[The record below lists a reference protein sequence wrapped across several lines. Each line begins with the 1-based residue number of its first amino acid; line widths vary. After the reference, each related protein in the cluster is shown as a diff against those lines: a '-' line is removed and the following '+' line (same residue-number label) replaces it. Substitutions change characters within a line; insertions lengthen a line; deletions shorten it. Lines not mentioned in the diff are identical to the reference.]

1 MESSHLPDALGRERR
16 ERRMK
21 TSRLTARD
29 IVAMKQGGQRIA
41 ALTAYDYT
49 SAQMVDAAGVPLI
62 LIGDTLGMVI
72 QGEDT
77 TLPVTL
83 DHIIYHSRCAARG
96 TRQALLVADMPFMT
110 YQISAEEALRNAA
123 RLLTEGKAG
132 AVKIEGG
139 TDMAPTVKRLVTA
152 GIPVC
157 GHLGFTPQ
165 SAHTL
170 GGPRIQGREPSDA
183 ASLVADAKALE
194 LAGAFAVVLELVP
207 ASVAQEVTHRISIPT
222 IGIGSGPGCDGEIQV
237 FHDLFGLYTD
247 FVPRHTRRYLNVAQE
262 ISTAARQYAQDVIA
276 GRFPGPEQTCDLG
289 PQAQEEFRSLLE
301 CHGNTQPTMSRVSH
315 RRSTR

>member
-1 MESSHLPDALGRERR
+1 
-16 ERRMK
+16 MK
-21 TSRLTARD
+21 TGQLTARD
-29 IVAMKQGGQRIA
+29 IVAMKHGNQRIA

-49 SAQMVDAAGVPLI
+49 SAQMIDAAGVPLI
-62 LIGDTLGMVI
+62 LVGDSLGMVI

-83 DHIIYHSRCAARG
+83 DQIIYHTRCVARG
-96 TRQALLVADMPFMT
+96 TRRALLVADMPFMT
-110 YQISAEEALRNAA
+110 YQTSPEDALRNAA
-123 RLLTEGKAG
+123 RLMTEGRAG

-139 TDMAPTVKRLVTA
+139 AEVAPTVRRMVNA

-165 SAHTL
+165 SAHAL
-170 GGPRIQGREPSDA
+170 GAPSIQGREPSDA
-183 ASLVADAKALE
+183 VSLVADAKALE

-207 ASVAQEVTHRISIPT
+207 AFVAQEVSHRISIPT

-247 FVPRHTRRYLNVAQE
+247 FLPRHTRRYLNVAKE
-262 ISTAARQYAQDVIA
+262 ISTAARQYTQDVIA
-276 GRFPGPEQTCDLG
+276 GRFPGPEQTRDLE
-289 PQAQEEFRSLLE
+289 PQAKERLRSLLE
-301 CHGNTQPTMSRVSH
+301 CHGNTHTTMS
-315 RRSTR
+315 

>member
-1 MESSHLPDALGRERR
+1 MGRQSGILTRR
-16 ERRMK
+16 MHQSPGPLDMK

-29 IVAMKQGGQRIA
+29 IVALKHEGQRIA

-49 SAQMVDAAGVPLI
+49 SAQMVDAAGVPVI

-83 DHIIYHSRCAARG
+83 DQIIYHARMVARG
-96 TRQALLVADMPFMT
+96 TQRALLVADMPFMT
-110 YQISAEEALRNAA
+110 YQTSPEDALRNAA
-123 RLLTEGKAG
+123 RLMTEGRAG

-139 TDMAPTVKRLVTA
+139 ADVAPTLKRMVSA

-165 SAHTL
+165 SAHAL
-170 GGPRIQGREPSDA
+170 GGPRMQGREPSDA
-183 ASLVADAKALE
+183 VSLVADAKALE
-194 LAGAFAVVLELVP
+194 LAGAFAIVLELIP
-207 ASVAQEVTHRISIPT
+207 AFVAQEVSDRISIPT

-247 FVPRHTRRYLNVAQE
+247 FLPRHTRRYLNVAKE
-262 ISTAARQYAQDVIA
+262 LSSAARQYTQDEIA
-276 GRFPGPEQTCDLG
+276 RRFPGPAQTRDLE
-289 PQAQEEFRSLLE
+289 PQAKE
-301 CHGNTQPTMSRVSH
+301 
-315 RRSTR
+315 